1 MANGNGNNV
10 RKDGGGREPFG
21 KSSGWLKPVKVT
33 PPPTNQV
40 KPGGLPKKE
49 K

>member
-1 MANGNGNNV
+1 MTDGGNV
-10 RKDGGGREPFG
+10 RKDGSGSREPFG
-21 KSSGWLKPVKVT
+21 KSGGWLKPVKTT
-33 PPPTNQV
+33 PAPTNQV